1 MSLDTNKPTD
11 QVLVAEIPAYI
22 RALAVAIN
30 AIEEYSN
37 SITVTNLSIS
47 AGDTALV
54 IGIDLSA
61 QKIEVVLTSGIG
73 ASVIEYIRGGTEGQI
88 KIFVF
93 QDNDISLKD
102 GIKSDGKMY
111 LNQLPVLTNFAAQQ
125 DDVLALVNI
134 GGDGSTNYGYWKEIW
149 RQLSVK

>member
-111 LNQLPVLTNFAAQQ
+111 LNQLPVLTDFDAQQ

>member
-111 LNQLPVLTNFAAQQ
+111 LNQLPVLTDFAAQQ

>member
-1 MSLDTNKPTD
+1 MSINVNEPTD
-11 QVLVAEIPAYI
+11 QVLVSELPSYL
-22 RALAVAIN
+22 RSLAVAIN
-30 AIEEYSN
+30 TIEENSD

-54 IGIDLSA
+54 IGTDLST

-73 ASVIEYIRGGTEGQI
+73 ASVIEYIRGGTEGQT

-93 QDNDISLKD
+93 QDNDISFKD
-102 GIKSDGKMY
+102 GIKSDGKIY
-111 LNQLPVLTNFAAQQ
+111 LNQLPVLTDFDAQQ

-134 GGDGSTNYGYWKEIW
+134 GGDGSAEYGYWKEIW